1 MSQQPDSALI
11 DQPSAVRE
19 ENRLALDNLL
29 PWLRA
34 QVPGLP
40 EVQPEVAQYPGGA
53 SNLTYALDFG
63 SRTVIL
69 RRPPAGTRPK
79 SGHDMGR
86 EYRVMSGL
94 DGHFPVPK
102 PLAACEDESII
113 GAPFYVMEKLEGII
127 LRRDL
132 PQGLTLDAQRAGQ
145 LCQDFWQRLIDLHQL
160 SPAECGLAD
169 LGRPEGYVKRQIEG
183 WNSRYEKAK
192 TEDAPQA
199 DDVMAWLDAHQI
211 SEDGRASLI
220 HNDYRFDNVVLSPD
234 KALRIIG
241 VLDWEMCT
249 VGDPLMD
256 LGCALAY
263 WVHDDDDA
271 ELESIRMQPSNL
283 PGMMRREEITAWYQE
298 QTGIEITHPAFYMAF
313 GLFRLAVIA
322 QQIYYRYAMG
332 QTTNPRYKPF
342 GPMVHTLVN
351 RARATAGLS

>member
-1 MSQQPDSALI
+1 MPQRSDSALI

-19 ENRLALDNLL
+19 ENRLDLDALL
-29 PWLRA
+29 PWLHA
-34 QVPGLP
+34 QIPDLP
-40 EVQPEVAQYPGGA
+40 ETQPKVAQYPGGA

-63 SRTVIL
+63 NRTLIL
-69 RRPPAGTRPK
+69 RRPPSGTRPK

-86 EYRVMSGL
+86 EYRVLSGL
-94 DGHFPVPK
+94 YGHFPVPQ
-102 PLAACEDESII
+102 PLAACEDESVL

-132 PQGLTLDAQRAGQ
+132 PEGLTLDPDRANS
-145 LCQDFWQRLIDLHQL
+145 LCRDFWQRLIDLHQL
-160 SPAECGLAD
+160 SPAECGLAE

-183 WNSRYEKAK
+183 WNGRYQKAA
-192 TEDAPQA
+192 TEDAPDA
-199 DDVMAWLDAHQI
+199 KDVMEWLAAHQI
-211 SEDGRASLI
+211 PENGRASLI

-234 KALRIIG
+234 DSLRIIG

-271 ELESIRMQPSNL
+271 ELESIRMQPSDL
-283 PGMMRREEITAWYQE
+283 PGMMRRETITDWYQE
-298 QTGIEITHPAFYMAF
+298 QTGFEINHPAFYLSF

-332 QTTNPRYKPF
+332 QTTNPRYMPF
-342 GPMVHTLVN
+342 GPMVHTLVR
-351 RARATAGLS
+351 RARATAGIN